1 MAPRPIAA
9 SQNGSGGSSPY
20 GSGLAAIATSPA
32 PYLRPML
39 ARASRSNAAAHAIC
53 RGPPDPLGGSN
64 MGLPIFADLSS
75 RRVLPVLFFYF
86 DEPVANADA
95 LVEDEAAPVPA
106 ALDRGNLLKI
116 GEDAAL
122 EVNDIL
128 DALAPQEGRR
138 FLAADA
144 AGAEHGNALSRE
156 ALGVGPPPVRK
167 F

>member
-1 MAPRPIAA
+1 
-9 SQNGSGGSSPY
+9 
-20 GSGLAAIATSPA
+20 
-32 PYLRPML
+32 
-39 ARASRSNAAAHAIC
+39 
-53 RGPPDPLGGSN
+53 LGGSN

-75 RRVLPVLFFYF
+75 RRVLPVLFSYF

-167 F
+167 FAKAPGMRVKRAFKAAIAHLEIVSRVDEHRVRI